1 MMLETFQF
9 NLSTRIE
16 FGNGQVNQLATYV
29 KELNGSKVMILTDK
43 GIKSTGIVDRVI
55 GLLQESEIEY
65 VIYDDVKPN
74 PRDTDC
80 MIAYQIAQEENVD
93 VLIGLGG
100 GSSMDTAKAVG
111 VLLTHGGDIKDW
123 YGLNVL
129 QRKITPLICIPTTAG
144 TGSEI
149 TFFSVITDT
158 TTKLKM
164 NILDYK
170 VAPQIAILDPELTL
184 TLPPL
189 ITASTGMDAL
199 THAIEAYTC
208 NLSEPITDALAL
220 YAIDLIV
227 KSLPEAVNNG
237 SSLEARRNMLAGS
250 LIAGIAFGNSDV
262 GGVHCMAEALG
273 GLYDTPHGV
282 ANSMLLPYV
291 FEYNI
296 PSDLAK
302 HAKVAEL
309 LGVSTAGKSVEEI
322 AYEGVTK
329 LKELAIEV
337 GIPKMRDLEN
347 INEKDFEY
355 LAEAATQ
362 NVSAPS
368 NPREATKEDYLN
380 LFRKAY
386 SEK

>member
-1 MMLETFQF
+1 MLETFQF

-16 FGNGQVNQLATYV
+16 FGNGQVNNLATYV

-43 GIKSTGIVDRVI
+43 GIRSTGIVDRVTGI
-55 GLLQESEIEY
+55 LEENEIDY
-65 VIYDDVKPN
+65 VIYDYVKPN

-80 MIAYQIAQEENVD
+80 MDAYRIAQEEKVE

-164 NILDYK
+164 NILDNR

-184 TLPPL
+184 TLPPS

-208 NLSEPITDALAL
+208 NLAEPITDALAL

-227 KSLPEAVNNG
+227 KNLPEAVSNG
-237 SSLEARRNMLAGS
+237 GNIEARRNMLAGS

-296 PSDLAK
+296 PSDLEK
-302 HAKVAEL
+302 HAKVAQL
-309 LGVSTAGKSVEEI
+309 LGVSPEGKSSEEI
-322 AYEGVTK
+322 AYEGVK
-329 LKELAIEV
+329 RLKELAEEV

-347 INEKDFEY
+347 INVKDFEY
-355 LAEAATQ
+355 LAEGATR

-368 NPREATKEDYLN
+368 NPRKATKEDYLN
-380 LFRKAY
+380 LFLKAY
-386 SEK
+386 AEN